1 MTFDDGNVDLR
12 MTLAEGNAA
21 PRPWVS
27 VVFPA
32 YQEEAFLDRA
42 VTDVV
47 TGLRTEGRRFEVLI
61 VENGSKDQTRSVAD
75 ALAARFGEVQSLS
88 ITEADYGKALRHGLL
103 SSTGTYVVNFDV
115 DLYDLAFL
123 RSAIDRLGDD
133 ARTGASVV
141 VASKRGE
148 GANDT
153 RHWTRKLVTGV
164 FSTLLR
170 IGFGLQVSD
179 THGMKAMRRDDVAE
193 LAKTCVFGTDL
204 FDTELILRAERAG
217 LRTAEIGVTIAE
229 MRPARTPIAGR
240 IARSVKG
247 LAVLWWTLRSEAK
260 RDR

>member
-1 MTFDDGNVDLR
+1 

-42 VTDVV
+42 VRDVV
-47 TGLRTEGRRFEVLI
+47 SGLRAEGQVFEVLI
-61 VENGSKDQTRSVAD
+61 VENGSKDQTRQVAD
-75 ALAARFGEVQSLS
+75 GLAREFAEVQSLS
-88 ITEADYGKALRHGLL
+88 SATADYGKALRHGLL
-103 SSTGTYVVNFDV
+103 ASSGTFVVNFDV

-123 RSAIDRLGDD
+123 RAAIARLGDD
-133 ARTGASVV
+133 GATGASVV
-141 VASKRGE
+141 VASKRGVD
-148 GANDT
+148 ANDT
-153 RHWTRKLVTGV
+153 RHWTRKVVTGV

-170 IGFGLQVSD
+170 IGFGLKVSD

-193 LAKTCVFGTDL
+193 LAKNCVFGTDL

-240 IARSVKG
+240 IARSMKG
-247 LAVLWWTLRSEAK
+247 LAVLWWRLRSEAK
-260 RDR
+260 QGR

>member
-1 MTFDDGNVDLR
+1 MV
-12 MTLAEGNAA
+12 LAEGKTV

-42 VTDVV
+42 VRDVAL
-47 TGLRTEGRRFEVLI
+47 GLRSTGRPFEILV
-61 VENGSKDQTRSVAD
+61 VENGSKDQTRVVAD
-75 ALAARFGEVQSLS
+75 ALATEFGEVQSLS
-88 ITEADYGKALRHGLL
+88 VGEPNYGKALRHGLL
-103 SSTGTYVVNFDV
+103 SSTGEFVVNFDV
-115 DLYDLAFL
+115 DLYDLDFL
-123 RSAIDRLGDD
+123 HAAITRLGTD
-133 ARTGASVV
+133 AKSGASVV

-153 RHWTRKLVTGV
+153 RHWTRKVVTGV

-170 IGFGLQVSD
+170 VGFGLKVSD

-193 LAKTCVFGTDL
+193 IAEHCVFGTDL
-204 FDTELILRAERAG
+204 FDTELILRTERSG

-229 MRPARTPIAGR
+229 MQPARTPIAGR

-247 LAVLWWTLRSEAK
+247 LAVLWWTLRAEAK
-260 RDR
+260 HR

>member
-1 MTFDDGNVDLR
+1 MTN
-12 MTLAEGNAA
+12 AEGTVV

-27 VVFPA
+27 IVFPA

-42 VTDVV
+42 VRDVSA
-47 TGLRTEGRRFEVLI
+47 GLRSHGRPFEILV
-61 VENGSKDQTRSVAD
+61 VENGSKDRTRAVAD
-75 ALAARFGEVQSLS
+75 ALAREFSEVQSLS
-88 ITEADYGKALRHGLL
+88 VGEPNYGKALRHGLL
-103 SSTGTYVVNFDV
+103 TSSGEYVVNFDV
-115 DLYDLAFL
+115 DLYDLVFL
-123 RSAIDRLGDD
+123 QAAIARMGSD
-133 ARTGASVV
+133 AQTGVSVV

-170 IGFGLQVSD
+170 VGFGLQVSD

-193 LAKTCVFGTDL
+193 IAQRCVFGTDL
-204 FDTELILRAERAG
+204 FDTELILRAERSG
-217 LRTAEIGVTIAE
+217 LKTAEIGVTIAE

-247 LAVLWWTLRSEAK
+247 LAVLWWTLRAEAK
-260 RDR
+260 RR